1 MELNICPNCL
11 EQTTGKN
18 FCPYCGFNISEYT
31 PKEHHLPPG
40 TIVGER
46 YVIGRVIGEGGF
58 GITYKASDIKLGGKF
73 AVKEYY
79 PSSISGRSASHS
91 DSYMIYPFTGSD
103 EEFKSGLV
111 RFENEARRLAQF
123 DGKAGVVNVKDYIS
137 ENGTGYIVMEYV
149 EGISLEKYLESKG
162 GMISIRQA
170 SELIK
175 PIVTALS
182 EVHKSGLIH
191 RDISPDNM
199 IITEKNGMVLIDFG
213 SARQYDSEKSMSVIL
228 KFGYAPYEQYSRHG
242 NQGPWTDVY
251 ALCAVIYRMITGKK
265 PPDAVE
271 RLQNNKELDFY
282 GCEISEGME
291 RTLRKGLEIRS
302 ANRFQSMDEFY
313 EAFFKGV
320 YPKEKKKP
328 DKKIIISAAGAAA
341 AVICITVGISL
352 ALGDKNNSISVE
364 TEPAAITEP
373 AASETTQ
380 AALSETTRAVTE
392 ISEEEQ
398 TTLQS
403 EPYTRV
409 RIPDV
414 VGKPISEATKILE
427 NSDIKYIVK
436 EVESTDMPT
445 GNVVSLSKKAGS
457 ICNSNDIIIVYK
469 NALEVVEVPEQS
481 HMLGE
486 IALEKLTA
494 LGLNYNII
502 YENAT
507 GYPQGAII
515 RTEKSHQYV
524 KKGDTV
530 NVYMCSRI
538 DMFDP
543 SAVDQINI
551 SIYQPKLQKGCPKA
565 CKDSKIESRFK
576 GDLDI
581 SISNLKNDAYDY
593 LWEDPFGMHYY
604 DDKPD
609 TSLLDEAEALG
620 CADSEPE
627 FCYIADDF
635 DNDGK
640 EEYYII
646 AMIHSAMSASA
657 PVNEYTVLMNMYF
670 ANEDGNI
677 WFMFNY
683 KNIFDVSGS
692 ESIDP
697 CQDLEKCIKI
707 IDYGEQKVL
716 HGLCQYDY
724 SRSSFLTHNM
734 GFVRI
739 DNMHFDNVSKRFVGS
754 NDTEEEYSYLKWCGN
769 SYIMQSFSN
778 GHAYGNTGIF
788 YGGTIVSQEDIE
800 WKQNEYI
807 G

>member
-11 EQTTGKN
+11 EQTTGNN
-18 FCPYCGFNISEYT
+18 FCPYCGFNIAEYT

-103 EEFKSGLV
+103 EEFRSGLV

-162 GMISIRQA
+162 GFISIRQA

-199 IITEKNGMVLIDFG
+199 IITENNGMVLIDFG

-265 PPDAVE
+265 PPDALE

-291 RTLRKGLEIRS
+291 RTLRKGLEIRA

-328 DKKIIISAAGAAA
+328 DKKIIIAAAAAAA

-364 TEPAAITEP
+364 AESAAVTET

-380 AALSETTRAVTE
+380 TALSEITE
-392 ISEEEQ
+392 VSETEQ
-398 TTLQS
+398 TTSQS

-409 RIPDV
+409 RIPYV
-414 VGKPISEATKILE
+414 VGKQISEATKILE
-427 NSDIKYIVK
+427 NKDIKYIVK
-436 EVESTDMPT
+436 EVESTDIPT
-445 GNVVSLSKKAGS
+445 GYVVSLSKKEGS
-457 ICNSNDIIIVYK
+457 LCDSNDIIIVYK
-469 NALEVVEVPEQS
+469 NALEVIDIPDISFMGEQ
-481 HMLGE
+481 E
-486 IALEKLTA
+486 AINTLTS
-494 LGLNYNII
+494 LGLKYEIRYYNDMRL
-502 YENAT
+502 NHKTVT
-507 GYPQGAII
+507 GYDEYNKYV
-515 RTEKSHQYV
+515 EK
-524 KKGDTV
+524 GGTV
-530 NVYMCSRI
+530 HLTVATH
-538 DMFDP
+538 DDLFDP
-543 SAVDQINI
+543 SAVDKINI
-551 SIYQPKLQKGCPKA
+551 NSYRPKLQKGYPDVC
-565 CKDSKIESRFK
+565 KIEKVKSRFK
-576 GDLDI
+576 KDLDNYKADI
-581 SISNLKNDAYDY
+581 TNGKYNYWSEPNERSSDN
-593 LWEDPFGMHYY
+593 
-604 DDKPD
+604 
-609 TSLLDEAEALG
+609 TLLDIAEVLG
-620 CADSEPE
+620 CADAEPE

-635 DNDGK
+635 NNDGRD
-640 EEYYII
+640 EYYLF
-646 AMIHSAMSASA
+646 AMLPSEIPIEFTYNDSSGAQVDMGPRDAY
-657 PVNEYTVLMNMYF
+657 VVLMNMY
-670 ANEDGNI
+670 
-677 WFMFNY
+677 Y
-683 KNIFDVSGS
+683 VSSSGMVTLMNNS
-692 ESIDP
+692 ETYFERHGTESIDP
-697 CQDLEKCIKI
+697 YKDLENCFTI
-707 IDYGEQKVL
+707 IDYGEYKHL
-716 HGLCQYDY
+716 HCLFECYEIKL
-724 SRSSFLTHNM
+724 SFLVNERS
-734 GFVRI
+734 FFRI
-739 DNMHFDNVSKRFVGS
+739 NGIRFDEASKRFVGID
-754 NDTEEEYSYLKWCGN
+754 DTEEKYVYLQWDGNEYIVLIFYNGHSYGN
-769 SYIMQSFSN
+769 SDIY
-778 GHAYGNTGIF
+778 
-788 YGGTIVSQEDIE
+788 YGGRLSWRSYIE
-800 WKQNEYI
+800 WKKS
-807 G
+807 